1 MFSYAGI
8 YCNGIP
14 IIEERNLIFSDD
26 ALKEHAIKR
35 YVAGIFD
42 PSREPS
48 RLSRVVNFFLFSL
61 IILNVAAV
69 TLESIASVR
78 ARWHDQLTT
87 FELVSVFIF
96 TLEYALRIWS
106 APENQDLSGETAS
119 KKRRAYVCSFTGIID
134 LLAILP
140 YLLQLIGLSVD
151 MRMLRVL
158 RLARL
163 LKISHY
169 TSALEDLMSAIYSE
183 RKAFLAALYLLTLA
197 LFLSS
202 SLIYVAENEIQ
213 PNVFSSIPET
223 MWWSIVTLTT
233 VGYGDVSPV
242 TAVGK
247 LIGAATAMMG
257 VCSIALLTGII
268 GAGFSNQM
276 EKKKAT
282 LALKISE
289 VLDDGVITTEE
300 AAELNKLQQKLG
312 FSDDQMTAVVSSLY
326 DRK

>member
-1 MFSYAGI
+1 MASSHTAGSNDSVKRFVAAIFDRSQKPTPLSYA
-8 YCNGIP
+8 
-14 IIEERNLIFSDD
+14 L
-26 ALKEHAIKR
+26 
-35 YVAGIFD
+35 
-42 PSREPS
+42 
-48 RLSRVVNFFLFSL
+48 NFFLFSL
-61 IILNVAAV
+61 IILNVAAI

-78 ARWHDQLTT
+78 NRWHAELIA
-87 FELVSVFIF
+87 FELISVCIF
-96 TLEYALRIWS
+96 SIEYLLRIWS
-106 APENQDLSGETAS
+106 APENGDLAGETGRE
-119 KKRRAYVCSFTGIID
+119 KRKAYVLSFTGLID

-140 YLLQLIGLSVD
+140 YLLQLVGLSAD

-183 RKAFLAALYLLTLA
+183 RKAFLAALYLLVLA

-202 SLIYVAENEIQ
+202 SLIYVAENEVQ
-213 PNVFSSIPET
+213 PDVFSSIPET

-242 TAVGK
+242 TAIGK

-276 EKKKAT
+276 AKKKAAV
-282 LALKISE
+282 ALKVSE
-289 VLDDGVITTEE
+289 VLDDGVITSEE
-300 AAELNKLQQKLG
+300 AQELSNLQTKLNL
-312 FSDDQMTAVVSSLY
+312 SDSQMNAIISGLQ
-326 DRK
+326 DRRRS

>member
-1 MFSYAGI
+1 MLSLYTAGSASSVKRFVAAIFDRSQKPTKLSYA
-8 YCNGIP
+8 
-14 IIEERNLIFSDD
+14 
-26 ALKEHAIKR
+26 
-35 YVAGIFD
+35 
-42 PSREPS
+42 
-48 RLSRVVNFFLFSL
+48 VNFFLFSL
-61 IILNVAAV
+61 IILNVAAI

-78 ARWHDQLTT
+78 NRWHAELIA
-87 FELVSVFIF
+87 FELVSVCIF
-96 TLEYALRIWS
+96 SLEYILRIWS
-106 APENQDLSGETAS
+106 APENGDLTGETS
-119 KKRRAYVCSFTGIID
+119 KEKRKAYVLSFTGLID

-140 YLLQLIGLSVD
+140 YLLQLVGLSAD

-183 RKAFLAALYLLTLA
+183 RKAFLAALYLLVLA

-202 SLIYVAENEIQ
+202 SLIYVAENEVQ
-213 PNVFSSIPET
+213 PDVFSSIPET

-242 TAVGK
+242 TTVGK

-276 EKKKAT
+276 SKKKAT
-282 LALKISE
+282 MMSKVSE
-289 VLDDGVITTEE
+289 VLEDGVITEKEAEE
-300 AAELNKLQQKLG
+300 LSSLQTKLNL
-312 FSDDQMTAVVSSLY
+312 SDSQMTAIISGLQNRRES
-326 DRK
+326 

>member
-1 MFSYAGI
+1 MTFSYRA
-8 YCNGIP
+8 
-14 IIEERNLIFSDD
+14 EEEYPVRRF
-26 ALKEHAIKR
+26 
-35 YVAGIFD
+35 VAGIFD
-42 PSREPS
+42 RSKKPTT
-48 RLSRVVNFFLFSL
+48 LSYAVNFFLFSL

-78 ARWHDQLTT
+78 TRWQDQLTA

-96 TLEYALRIWS
+96 TVEYLLRIWS
-106 APENQDLSGETAS
+106 APEHQDLSGETGS
-119 KKRRAYVCSFTGIID
+119 QKRKAYIFSFTGVID

-140 YLLQLIGLSVD
+140 YLLQLIGLSAD
-151 MRMLRVL
+151 TRMLRVL

-163 LKISHY
+163 LKFSHY

-183 RKAFLAALYLLTLA
+183 RKAFLAALYLLILA

-202 SLIYVAENEIQ
+202 SLIYVAENEVQ
-213 PNVFSSIPET
+213 PDVFSSIPET

-276 EKKKAT
+276 SKKKAA
-282 LALKISE
+282 LALKVSE
-289 VLDDGVITTEE
+289 VLEDGVITNEE
-300 AAELNKLQQKLG
+300 AAELARLQEKLDL
-312 FSDDQMTAVVSSLY
+312 SDDQMTAIISGLQN
-326 DRK
+326 RQ

>member
-1 MFSYAGI
+1 VWDGAAKYIFGVKILTFSYPA
-8 YCNGIP
+8 
-14 IIEERNLIFSDD
+14 EEEYPVRRF
-26 ALKEHAIKR
+26 
-35 YVAGIFD
+35 VAGIFD
-42 PSREPS
+42 RSKKPTT
-48 RLSRVVNFFLFSL
+48 LSYAVNFFLFSL

-78 ARWHDQLTT
+78 TRWQDQLTA

-96 TLEYALRIWS
+96 TVEYLLRIWS
-106 APENQDLSGETAS
+106 APEHQDLSGETGS
-119 KKRRAYVCSFTGIID
+119 QKRKAYIFSFTGVID

-140 YLLQLIGLSVD
+140 YLLQLIGLSAD

-183 RKAFLAALYLLTLA
+183 RKAFLAALYLLILA

-202 SLIYVAENEIQ
+202 SLIYVAENEVQ
-213 PNVFSSIPET
+213 PDVFSSIPET

-276 EKKKAT
+276 SKKKAA
-282 LALKISE
+282 LALKVSE
-289 VLDDGVITTEE
+289 VLEDGVITNEE
-300 AAELNKLQQKLG
+300 AAELARLQEKLDL
-312 FSDDQMTAVVSSLY
+312 SDDQMTAIISGLQN
-326 DRK
+326 RQ

>member
-1 MFSYAGI
+1 MWDGAAKYIFGVKVLTFSYRA
-8 YCNGIP
+8 
-14 IIEERNLIFSDD
+14 EEEYPVRRF
-26 ALKEHAIKR
+26 
-35 YVAGIFD
+35 VAGIFD
-42 PSREPS
+42 RSKKPTS
-48 RLSRVVNFFLFSL
+48 LSYAVNFFLFSL

-78 ARWHDQLTT
+78 TRWQDQLTA

-96 TLEYALRIWS
+96 TVEYLLRIWS
-106 APENQDLSGETAS
+106 APEHQDLSGETGS
-119 KKRRAYVCSFTGIID
+119 QKRKAYIFSFTGVID

-140 YLLQLIGLSVD
+140 YLLQLIGLSAD

-183 RKAFLAALYLLTLA
+183 RKAFLAALYLLILA

-202 SLIYVAENEIQ
+202 SLIYVAENEVQ
-213 PNVFSSIPET
+213 PDVFSSIPET

-276 EKKKAT
+276 SKKKAA
-282 LALKISE
+282 LALKVSE
-289 VLDDGVITTEE
+289 VLEDGVITNEE
-300 AAELNKLQQKLG
+300 AAELARLQEKLDL
-312 FSDDQMTAVVSSLY
+312 SDDQMTAIISGLQN
-326 DRK
+326 RQ

>member
-1 MFSYAGI
+1 MRDGAAKYIFGVKVLTFSYRA
-8 YCNGIP
+8 
-14 IIEERNLIFSDD
+14 EEEYPVRRF
-26 ALKEHAIKR
+26 
-35 YVAGIFD
+35 VAGIFD
-42 PSREPS
+42 RSKKPTT
-48 RLSRVVNFFLFSL
+48 LSYAVNFFLFSL

-78 ARWHDQLTT
+78 TRWQDQLTA

-96 TLEYALRIWS
+96 TVEYLLRIWS
-106 APENQDLSGETAS
+106 APEHQDLSGETGS
-119 KKRRAYVCSFTGIID
+119 QKRKAYIFSFTGVID

-140 YLLQLIGLSVD
+140 YLLQLIGLSAD

-163 LKISHY
+163 LKFSHY

-183 RKAFLAALYLLTLA
+183 RKAFLAALYLLILA

-202 SLIYVAENEIQ
+202 SLIYVAENEVQ
-213 PNVFSSIPET
+213 PDVFSSIPET

-276 EKKKAT
+276 SKKKAA
-282 LALKISE
+282 LALKVSE
-289 VLDDGVITTEE
+289 VLEDGVITNEE
-300 AAELNKLQQKLG
+300 AAELARLQEKLDL
-312 FSDDQMTAVVSSLY
+312 SDDQMTAIISGLQ
-326 DRK
+326 DRQ

>member
-1 MFSYAGI
+1 MLSLRIATSLLNKHWEKILTFSYQA
-8 YCNGIP
+8 
-14 IIEERNLIFSDD
+14 EEEYSVRHF
-26 ALKEHAIKR
+26 
-35 YVAGIFD
+35 VAGIFD
-42 PSREPS
+42 RSRKPTT
-48 RLSRVVNFFLFSL
+48 LSYAINFFLFSL
-61 IILNVAAV
+61 IMLNVAAV
-69 TLESIASVR
+69 TLESIESVR
-78 ARWHDQLTT
+78 ARWHNQLMA
-87 FELVSVFIF
+87 FELISVFIF
-96 TLEYALRIWS
+96 TIEYLLRIWS
-106 APENQDLSGETAS
+106 APENQDLTGDTGSQ
-119 KKRRAYVCSFTGIID
+119 KRRAYMFSFTGLID

-140 YLLQLIGLSVD
+140 YLLQLIGLSAD

-183 RKAFLAALYLLTLA
+183 RKAFLAALYLLVLA

-202 SLIYVAENEIQ
+202 SLIYVVENEVQ
-213 PNVFSSIPET
+213 PDVFSSIPET

-233 VGYGDVSPV
+233 VGYGDVSPI
-242 TAVGK
+242 TSAGK

-276 EKKKAT
+276 AKKKAA
-282 LALKISE
+282 LALKVSE

-300 AAELNKLQQKLG
+300 AAELAALQQKLDL
-312 FSDDQMTAVVSSLY
+312 SDDQMTAIISGLQA
-326 DRK
+326 RQ

>member
-1 MFSYAGI
+1 MWDGAAKYIFGVKVLTFSYRA
-8 YCNGIP
+8 
-14 IIEERNLIFSDD
+14 EEEYPVRRF
-26 ALKEHAIKR
+26 
-35 YVAGIFD
+35 VAGIFD
-42 PSREPS
+42 RSKKPTT
-48 RLSRVVNFFLFSL
+48 LSYAVNFFLFSL

-78 ARWHDQLTT
+78 TRWQDQLTA

-96 TLEYALRIWS
+96 TVEYLLRIWS
-106 APENQDLSGETAS
+106 APEHQDLSGETGS
-119 KKRRAYVCSFTGIID
+119 QKRKAYIFSFTGVID

-140 YLLQLIGLSVD
+140 YLLQLIGLSAD

-183 RKAFLAALYLLTLA
+183 RKAFLAALYLLILA

-202 SLIYVAENEIQ
+202 SLIYVAENEVQ
-213 PNVFSSIPET
+213 PDVFSSIPET

-276 EKKKAT
+276 SKKKAA
-282 LALKISE
+282 LALKVSE
-289 VLDDGVITTEE
+289 VLEDGVITNEE
-300 AAELNKLQQKLG
+300 AAELARLQEKLDL
-312 FSDDQMTAVVSSLY
+312 SDDQMTAIISGLQN
-326 DRK
+326 RQ

>member
-1 MFSYAGI
+1 MRDGAAKYIFGVKVLTFSYRA
-8 YCNGIP
+8 
-14 IIEERNLIFSDD
+14 EEEYPVRRF
-26 ALKEHAIKR
+26 
-35 YVAGIFD
+35 VAGIFD
-42 PSREPS
+42 RSKKPTT
-48 RLSRVVNFFLFSL
+48 LSYAVNFFLFSL

-78 ARWHDQLTT
+78 TRWQDQLTA

-96 TLEYALRIWS
+96 TVEYLLRIWS
-106 APENQDLSGETAS
+106 APEHQDLSGETGS
-119 KKRRAYVCSFTGIID
+119 QKRKAYIFSFTGVID

-140 YLLQLIGLSVD
+140 YLLQLIGLSAD
-151 MRMLRVL
+151 TRMLRVL

-163 LKISHY
+163 LKFSHY

-183 RKAFLAALYLLTLA
+183 RKAFLAALYLLILA

-202 SLIYVAENEIQ
+202 SLIYVAENEVQ
-213 PNVFSSIPET
+213 PDVFSSIPET

-276 EKKKAT
+276 SKKKAA
-282 LALKISE
+282 LALKVSE
-289 VLDDGVITTEE
+289 VLEDGVITNEE
-300 AAELNKLQQKLG
+300 AVELARLQEKLD
-312 FSDDQMTAVVSSLY
+312 FSDDQMNAIISGLQN
-326 DRK
+326 RQ

>member
-1 MFSYAGI
+1 MWDGAAKYIFGVKILTFSYPA
-8 YCNGIP
+8 
-14 IIEERNLIFSDD
+14 EEEYPVRRF
-26 ALKEHAIKR
+26 
-35 YVAGIFD
+35 VAGIFD
-42 PSREPS
+42 RSKKPTT
-48 RLSRVVNFFLFSL
+48 LSYAVNFFLFSL

-78 ARWHDQLTT
+78 TRWQDQLTA

-96 TLEYALRIWS
+96 TVEYLLRIWS
-106 APENQDLSGETAS
+106 APEHQDLSGETGS
-119 KKRRAYVCSFTGIID
+119 QKRKAYIFSFTGVID

-140 YLLQLIGLSVD
+140 YLLQLIGLSAD

-183 RKAFLAALYLLTLA
+183 RKAFLAALYLLILA

-202 SLIYVAENEIQ
+202 SLIYVAENEVQ
-213 PNVFSSIPET
+213 PDVFSSIPET

-247 LIGAATAMMG
+247 LIGATTAMMG

-276 EKKKAT
+276 SKKKAA
-282 LALKISE
+282 LALKVSE
-289 VLDDGVITTEE
+289 VLEDGVITNEE
-300 AAELNKLQQKLG
+300 AVELARLQEKLDL
-312 FSDDQMTAVVSSLY
+312 SDDQMTAIISGLQN
-326 DRK
+326 RQ

>member
-1 MFSYAGI
+1 MTFSYCA
-8 YCNGIP
+8 
-14 IIEERNLIFSDD
+14 EEENSV
-26 ALKEHAIKR
+26 KR
-35 YVAGIFD
+35 FVAGIFD
-42 PSREPS
+42 RSKKPTA
-48 RLSRVVNFFLFSL
+48 LSYAINFFLFSL

-69 TLESIASVR
+69 TLESITSVR
-78 ARWHDQLTT
+78 TLWQDQLAA

-96 TLEYALRIWS
+96 TVEYLLRIWS
-106 APENQDLSGETAS
+106 APENQDLAGETGS
-119 KKRRAYVCSFTGIID
+119 KKRKAYIFSFTGVID

-140 YLLQLIGLSVD
+140 YLLQLIGLSAD

-183 RKAFLAALYLLTLA
+183 RKAFLAALYLLILA

-202 SLIYVAENEIQ
+202 SLIYVAENEVQ
-213 PNVFSSIPET
+213 PDVFSSIPET

-276 EKKKAT
+276 AKKKAA
-282 LALKISE
+282 LAVKVSE
-289 VLDDGVITTEE
+289 VLEDGVITTEE
-300 AAELNKLQQKLG
+300 AAELTRLQEKLDL
-312 FSDDQMTAVVSSLY
+312 SDDQMNAIVSGLQN
-326 DRK
+326 RR

>member
-1 MFSYAGI
+1 MWDGAAKYIFGVKILTFSYPA
-8 YCNGIP
+8 
-14 IIEERNLIFSDD
+14 EEEYPVRRF
-26 ALKEHAIKR
+26 
-35 YVAGIFD
+35 VAGIFD
-42 PSREPS
+42 RSKKPTT
-48 RLSRVVNFFLFSL
+48 LSYAVNFFLFSL

-78 ARWHDQLTT
+78 TRWQDQLTA

-96 TLEYALRIWS
+96 TVEYLLRIWS
-106 APENQDLSGETAS
+106 APEHQDLSGETGS
-119 KKRRAYVCSFTGIID
+119 QKRKAYIFSFTGVID

-140 YLLQLIGLSVD
+140 YLLQLIGLSAD
-151 MRMLRVL
+151 TRMLRVL

-183 RKAFLAALYLLTLA
+183 RKAFLAALYLLILA

-202 SLIYVAENEIQ
+202 SLIYVAENEVQ
-213 PNVFSSIPET
+213 PDVFSSIPET

-276 EKKKAT
+276 SKKKAA
-282 LALKISE
+282 LALKVSE
-289 VLDDGVITTEE
+289 VLEDGVITNEE
-300 AAELNKLQQKLG
+300 AAELARLQEKLDL
-312 FSDDQMTAVVSSLY
+312 SDDQMTAIISGLQN
-326 DRK
+326 RQ

>member
-1 MFSYAGI
+1 MWDGAAKYIFGVKILSFSYPA
-8 YCNGIP
+8 
-14 IIEERNLIFSDD
+14 EEEYPVRRF
-26 ALKEHAIKR
+26 
-35 YVAGIFD
+35 VAGIFD
-42 PSREPS
+42 RSKKPTT
-48 RLSRVVNFFLFSL
+48 LSYAVNFFLFSL

-78 ARWHDQLTT
+78 TRWQDQLTA

-96 TLEYALRIWS
+96 TVEYLLRIWS
-106 APENQDLSGETAS
+106 APEHQDLSGETGS
-119 KKRRAYVCSFTGIID
+119 QKRKAYIFSFTGVID

-140 YLLQLIGLSVD
+140 YLLQLIGLSAD

-183 RKAFLAALYLLTLA
+183 RKAFLAALYLLILA

-202 SLIYVAENEIQ
+202 SLIYVAENEVQ
-213 PNVFSSIPET
+213 PDVFSSIPET

-276 EKKKAT
+276 SKKKAA
-282 LALKISE
+282 LALKVSE
-289 VLDDGVITTEE
+289 VLEDGVITNEE
-300 AAELNKLQQKLG
+300 AVELARLQEKLDL
-312 FSDDQMTAVVSSLY
+312 SDDQMTAIISGLQN
-326 DRK
+326 RQ

>member
-1 MFSYAGI
+1 MWDGAAKYIFGVKILTFSYPA
-8 YCNGIP
+8 
-14 IIEERNLIFSDD
+14 EEEYPVRRF
-26 ALKEHAIKR
+26 
-35 YVAGIFD
+35 VAGIFD
-42 PSREPS
+42 RSKKPTT
-48 RLSRVVNFFLFSL
+48 LSYAVNFFLFSL

-78 ARWHDQLTT
+78 TRWQDQLTA

-96 TLEYALRIWS
+96 TVEYLLRIWS
-106 APENQDLSGETAS
+106 APEHQDLSGETGS
-119 KKRRAYVCSFTGIID
+119 QKRKAYIFSFTGVID

-140 YLLQLIGLSVD
+140 YLLQLIGLSAD

-183 RKAFLAALYLLTLA
+183 RKAFLAALYLLILA

-202 SLIYVAENEIQ
+202 SLIYVAENEVQ
-213 PNVFSSIPET
+213 PDVFSSIPET

-276 EKKKAT
+276 SKKKAA
-282 LALKISE
+282 LALKVSE
-289 VLDDGVITTEE
+289 VLEDGVITNEE
-300 AAELNKLQQKLG
+300 AVELARLQEKLDL
-312 FSDDQMTAVVSSLY
+312 SDDQMTAIISGLQN
-326 DRK
+326 RQ

>member
-1 MFSYAGI
+1 MLSLRIATSLTNKHWEEILTFSYQA
-8 YCNGIP
+8 
-14 IIEERNLIFSDD
+14 EEEYPVRHF
-26 ALKEHAIKR
+26 
-35 YVAGIFD
+35 VAGIFD
-42 PSREPS
+42 RSRKPTT
-48 RLSRVVNFFLFSL
+48 LSYAINFILFSL

-69 TLESIASVR
+69 TLESIESVR
-78 ARWHDQLTT
+78 ARWHHQLMA

-96 TLEYALRIWS
+96 TIEYLLRIWS
-106 APENQDLSGETAS
+106 APENQDLAGDTGS
-119 KKRRAYVCSFTGIID
+119 KKRRTYIFSFTGLID

-140 YLLQLIGLSVD
+140 YLLQLIGLSAD

-183 RKAFLAALYLLTLA
+183 RKAFLAALYLLILA

-202 SLIYVAENEIQ
+202 SLIYVAENEVQ

-233 VGYGDVSPV
+233 VGYGDVSPI
-242 TAVGK
+242 TSAGK

-276 EKKKAT
+276 AKKKAA
-282 LALKISE
+282 LALKVSE

-300 AAELNKLQQKLG
+300 AAELALLQQKLDL
-312 FSDDQMTAVVSSLY
+312 SDDQMTAIVSSLQA
-326 DRK
+326 RQ

>member
-1 MFSYAGI
+1 MWDGAAKYIFGVKLLTFSYRA
-8 YCNGIP
+8 
-14 IIEERNLIFSDD
+14 EEEYPVRRF
-26 ALKEHAIKR
+26 
-35 YVAGIFD
+35 VAGIFD
-42 PSREPS
+42 RSKKPTT
-48 RLSRVVNFFLFSL
+48 LSYAVNFFLFSL

-78 ARWHDQLTT
+78 TRWQDQLTA

-96 TLEYALRIWS
+96 TVEYLLRIWS
-106 APENQDLSGETAS
+106 APEHQDLSGETGS
-119 KKRRAYVCSFTGIID
+119 QKRKAYIFSFTGVID

-140 YLLQLIGLSVD
+140 YLLQLIGLSAD

-183 RKAFLAALYLLTLA
+183 RKAFLAALYLLILA

-202 SLIYVAENEIQ
+202 SLIYVAENEVQ
-213 PNVFSSIPET
+213 PDVFSSIPET

-247 LIGAATAMMG
+247 LIGATTAMMG

-276 EKKKAT
+276 SKKKAA
-282 LALKISE
+282 LALKVSE
-289 VLDDGVITTEE
+289 VLEDGVITNEE
-300 AAELNKLQQKLG
+300 AAELARLQEKLDL
-312 FSDDQMTAVVSSLY
+312 SDDQMTAIISGLQN
-326 DRK
+326 RQ

>member
-1 MFSYAGI
+1 MWDGAAKY
-8 YCNGIP
+8 
-14 IIEERNLIFSDD
+14 IIGVKVLTFLYRAEEEYPVRRF
-26 ALKEHAIKR
+26 
-35 YVAGIFD
+35 VAGIFD
-42 PSREPS
+42 RSKKPTT
-48 RLSRVVNFFLFSL
+48 LSYAVNFFLFSL

-78 ARWHDQLTT
+78 TRWQDQLTA

-96 TLEYALRIWS
+96 TVEYLLRIWS
-106 APENQDLSGETAS
+106 APEHQDLSGETGS
-119 KKRRAYVCSFTGIID
+119 QKRKAYIFSFTGVID

-140 YLLQLIGLSVD
+140 YLLQLIGLSAD
-151 MRMLRVL
+151 TRMLRVL

-163 LKISHY
+163 LKFSHY

-183 RKAFLAALYLLTLA
+183 RKAFLAALYLLILA

-202 SLIYVAENEIQ
+202 SLIYVAENEVQ
-213 PNVFSSIPET
+213 PDVFSSIPET

-276 EKKKAT
+276 TKKKAA
-282 LALKISE
+282 LALKVSE
-289 VLDDGVITTEE
+289 VLEDGVITNEE
-300 AAELNKLQQKLG
+300 AAELARLQEKLDL
-312 FSDDQMTAVVSSLY
+312 SDDQMTAIISGLQN
-326 DRK
+326 RQ

>member
-1 MFSYAGI
+1 M
-8 YCNGIP
+8 
-14 IIEERNLIFSDD
+14 IFSD
-26 ALKEHAIKR
+26 HADSEYAAR
-35 YVAGIFD
+35 YYVAGIFD
-42 PSREPS
+42 RSREPTT
-48 RLSRVVNFFLFSL
+48 LSRAINFFLFSL

-69 TLESIASVR
+69 TLESIATVR
-78 ARWHDQLTT
+78 ARWHDYLTA

-96 TLEYALRIWS
+96 TIEYALRIWS
-106 APENQDLSGETAS
+106 APENQELTGDTSG
-119 KKRRAYVCSFTGIID
+119 KKRRAYVFSFTGIID

-140 YLLQLIGLSVD
+140 YLLQLVGLNAD

-276 EKKKAT
+276 AKKKAT
-282 LALKISE
+282 AALKISE

-300 AAELNKLQQKLG
+300 AAELAKLQKKLG
-312 FSDDQMTAVVSSLY
+312 FSDDQMTSIVASLY
-326 DRK
+326 NRK

>member
-1 MFSYAGI
+1 MWDGAAKYIFGVKILTFSYPA
-8 YCNGIP
+8 
-14 IIEERNLIFSDD
+14 EEEYPVRRF
-26 ALKEHAIKR
+26 
-35 YVAGIFD
+35 VAGIFD
-42 PSREPS
+42 RSRKPTT
-48 RLSRVVNFFLFSL
+48 LSYAVNFFLFSL

-69 TLESIASVR
+69 TLESIASIR
-78 ARWHDQLTT
+78 TRWQDQLTA

-96 TLEYALRIWS
+96 TVEYLLRIWS
-106 APENQDLSGETAS
+106 APEHQDLSGETGS
-119 KKRRAYVCSFTGIID
+119 QKRKAYIFSFTGVID

-140 YLLQLIGLSVD
+140 YLLQLIGLSAD

-183 RKAFLAALYLLTLA
+183 RKAFLAALYLLILA

-202 SLIYVAENEIQ
+202 SLIYVAENEVQ
-213 PNVFSSIPET
+213 PDVFSSIPET

-247 LIGAATAMMG
+247 LIGATTAMMG

-276 EKKKAT
+276 SKKKAA
-282 LALKISE
+282 LALKVSE
-289 VLDDGVITTEE
+289 VLEDGVITNEE
-300 AAELNKLQQKLG
+300 AVELARLQEKLDL
-312 FSDDQMTAVVSSLY
+312 SDDQMTAIISGLQN
-326 DRK
+326 RQ

>member
-1 MFSYAGI
+1 MWDAAAKYIFGVKVLTFSSRA
-8 YCNGIP
+8 
-14 IIEERNLIFSDD
+14 EEEYPVRRF
-26 ALKEHAIKR
+26 
-35 YVAGIFD
+35 VAGIFD
-42 PSREPS
+42 RSKKPTT
-48 RLSRVVNFFLFSL
+48 LSYAVNFFLFSL

-78 ARWHDQLTT
+78 TRWQDQLTA

-96 TLEYALRIWS
+96 TVEYLLRIWS
-106 APENQDLSGETAS
+106 APEHQDLSGETGS
-119 KKRRAYVCSFTGIID
+119 QKRKAYIFSFTGVID

-140 YLLQLIGLSVD
+140 YLLQLIGLSAD
-151 MRMLRVL
+151 TRMLRVL

-163 LKISHY
+163 LKVSHY

-183 RKAFLAALYLLTLA
+183 RKAFLAALYLLILA

-202 SLIYVAENEIQ
+202 SLIYVAENEVQ
-213 PNVFSSIPET
+213 PDVFSSIPET

-276 EKKKAT
+276 SKKKAA
-282 LALKISE
+282 LALKVSE
-289 VLDDGVITTEE
+289 VLEDGVITNEE
-300 AAELNKLQQKLG
+300 AAELARLQEKLDL
-312 FSDDQMTAVVSSLY
+312 SDDQMTAIISGLQ
-326 DRK
+326 DRQ

>member
-1 MFSYAGI
+1 LGKILTVSYQA
-8 YCNGIP
+8 
-14 IIEERNLIFSDD
+14 EEEYPVRHF
-26 ALKEHAIKR
+26 
-35 YVAGIFD
+35 VAGIFD
-42 PSREPS
+42 RSRKPTT
-48 RLSRVVNFFLFSL
+48 LSYAINFFLFSL

-69 TLESIASVR
+69 TLESIESVR
-78 ARWHDQLTT
+78 ARWQNQLTA

-96 TLEYALRIWS
+96 MIEYLLRIWS
-106 APENQDLSGETAS
+106 APENQDFTGDTGS
-119 KKRRAYVCSFTGIID
+119 KKRRAYIFSFTGLID

-140 YLLQLIGLSVD
+140 YLLQLIGLSAD

-183 RKAFLAALYLLTLA
+183 RKAFLAALYLLILA

-202 SLIYVAENEIQ
+202 SLIYVAENEVQ
-213 PNVFSSIPET
+213 PDVFSSIPET

-233 VGYGDVSPV
+233 VGYGDVSPI
-242 TAVGK
+242 TSVGK
-247 LIGAATAMMG
+247 LIGAATAIMG

-276 EKKKAT
+276 AKKKAA
-282 LALKISE
+282 LALKVSE

-300 AAELNKLQQKLG
+300 AAELSALQQKLDL
-312 FSDDQMTAVVSSLY
+312 SDDQMTAIISGLQA
-326 DRK
+326 RQ

>member
-1 MFSYAGI
+1 MLSLYTAGSASSFKRFVAAIFDRSQKPTKLSYA
-8 YCNGIP
+8 
-14 IIEERNLIFSDD
+14 
-26 ALKEHAIKR
+26 
-35 YVAGIFD
+35 
-42 PSREPS
+42 
-48 RLSRVVNFFLFSL
+48 VNFFLFSL
-61 IILNVAAV
+61 IILNVAAI

-78 ARWHDQLTT
+78 NRWHAELIA
-87 FELVSVFIF
+87 FELVSVCIF
-96 TLEYALRIWS
+96 SLEYILRIWS
-106 APENQDLSGETAS
+106 APENDDLTGETS
-119 KKRRAYVCSFTGIID
+119 KEKRKAYVLSFTGLID

-140 YLLQLIGLSVD
+140 YLLQLVGLSAD

-183 RKAFLAALYLLTLA
+183 RKAFLAALYLLVLA

-202 SLIYVAENEIQ
+202 SLIYVAENEVQ
-213 PNVFSSIPET
+213 PDVFSSIPET

-242 TAVGK
+242 TTVGK

-276 EKKKAT
+276 SKKKAT
-282 LALKISE
+282 MMSKVSE
-289 VLDDGVITTEE
+289 VLEDGVITEKEAEE
-300 AAELNKLQQKLG
+300 LSSLQTKLNL
-312 FSDDQMTAVVSSLY
+312 SDSQMTAIISGLQNRRES
-326 DRK
+326 

>member
-1 MFSYAGI
+1 MWDGAAKY
-8 YCNGIP
+8 
-14 IIEERNLIFSDD
+14 IIGVKVLTFLYRAEEEYPVRRF
-26 ALKEHAIKR
+26 
-35 YVAGIFD
+35 VAGIFD
-42 PSREPS
+42 RSKKPTT
-48 RLSRVVNFFLFSL
+48 LSYAVNFFLFSL

-78 ARWHDQLTT
+78 TRWQDQLIA

-96 TLEYALRIWS
+96 TVEYLLRIWS
-106 APENQDLSGETAS
+106 APEHQDLSGETGS
-119 KKRRAYVCSFTGIID
+119 QKRKAYIFSFTGVID

-140 YLLQLIGLSVD
+140 YLLQLIGLSAD
-151 MRMLRVL
+151 TRMLRVL

-163 LKISHY
+163 LKFSHY

-183 RKAFLAALYLLTLA
+183 RKAFLAALYLLILA

-202 SLIYVAENEIQ
+202 SLIYVAENEVQ
-213 PNVFSSIPET
+213 PDVFSSIPET

-276 EKKKAT
+276 SKKKAA
-282 LALKISE
+282 LALKVSE
-289 VLDDGVITTEE
+289 VLEDGVITNEE
-300 AAELNKLQQKLG
+300 AAELARLQEKLDL
-312 FSDDQMTAVVSSLY
+312 SDDQMTAIISGLQ
-326 DRK
+326 DRQ

>member
-1 MFSYAGI
+1 MWNGAAKYIFGVKILTFSYPA
-8 YCNGIP
+8 
-14 IIEERNLIFSDD
+14 EEEYPVRRF
-26 ALKEHAIKR
+26 
-35 YVAGIFD
+35 VAGIFD
-42 PSREPS
+42 RSKKPTT
-48 RLSRVVNFFLFSL
+48 LSYAVNFFLFSL

-78 ARWHDQLTT
+78 TRWQDQLTA

-96 TLEYALRIWS
+96 TVEYLLRIWS
-106 APENQDLSGETAS
+106 APEHQDLSGETGS
-119 KKRRAYVCSFTGIID
+119 QKRKAYIFSFTGVID

-140 YLLQLIGLSVD
+140 YLLQLIGLSAD

-183 RKAFLAALYLLTLA
+183 RKAFLAALYLLILA

-202 SLIYVAENEIQ
+202 SLIYVAENEVQ
-213 PNVFSSIPET
+213 PDVFSSIPET

-247 LIGAATAMMG
+247 LIGATTAMMG

-276 EKKKAT
+276 SKKKAA
-282 LALKISE
+282 LALKVSE
-289 VLDDGVITTEE
+289 VLEDGVITNEE
-300 AAELNKLQQKLG
+300 AVELARLQEKLDL
-312 FSDDQMTAVVSSLY
+312 SDDQMTAIISGLQN
-326 DRK
+326 RQ

>member
-1 MFSYAGI
+1 MWDGAAKY
-8 YCNGIP
+8 
-14 IIEERNLIFSDD
+14 IIGVKVLTFLYRAEEEYPVRRF
-26 ALKEHAIKR
+26 
-35 YVAGIFD
+35 VAGIFD
-42 PSREPS
+42 RSKKPTT
-48 RLSRVVNFFLFSL
+48 LSYAVNFFLFSL

-78 ARWHDQLTT
+78 TRWQDQLTA

-96 TLEYALRIWS
+96 TVEYLLRIWS
-106 APENQDLSGETAS
+106 APEHQDLSGETGS
-119 KKRRAYVCSFTGIID
+119 QKRKAYIFSFTGVID

-140 YLLQLIGLSVD
+140 YLLQLIGLSAD
-151 MRMLRVL
+151 TRMLRVL

-163 LKISHY
+163 LKVSHY

-183 RKAFLAALYLLTLA
+183 RKAFLAALYLLILA

-202 SLIYVAENEIQ
+202 SLIYVAENEVQ
-213 PNVFSSIPET
+213 PDVFSSIPET

-276 EKKKAT
+276 SKKKAA
-282 LALKISE
+282 LALKVSE
-289 VLDDGVITTEE
+289 VLEDGVITNEE
-300 AAELNKLQQKLG
+300 AVELARLQEKLDL
-312 FSDDQMTAVVSSLY
+312 SDDQMTAIISGLQN
-326 DRK
+326 RQ

>member
-1 MFSYAGI
+1 MTFSYPA
-8 YCNGIP
+8 
-14 IIEERNLIFSDD
+14 EEEYSVRRF
-26 ALKEHAIKR
+26 
-35 YVAGIFD
+35 VAGIFD
-42 PSREPS
+42 RSKKPTT
-48 RLSRVVNFFLFSL
+48 LSYAVNFFLFSL

-78 ARWHDQLTT
+78 TRWQDQLTA

-96 TLEYALRIWS
+96 TVEYLLRIWS
-106 APENQDLSGETAS
+106 APEHQDLSGETGS
-119 KKRRAYVCSFTGIID
+119 QKRKAYIFSFTGVID

-140 YLLQLIGLSVD
+140 YLLQLIGLSAD

-183 RKAFLAALYLLTLA
+183 RKAFLAALYLLILA

-202 SLIYVAENEIQ
+202 SLIYVAENEVQ
-213 PNVFSSIPET
+213 PDVFSSIPET

-247 LIGAATAMMG
+247 LIGATTAMMG

-276 EKKKAT
+276 SKKKAA
-282 LALKISE
+282 LALKVSE
-289 VLDDGVITTEE
+289 VLEDGVITNEE
-300 AAELNKLQQKLG
+300 AVELARLQEKLDL
-312 FSDDQMTAVVSSLY
+312 SDDQMTAIISGLQN
-326 DRK
+326 RQ

>member
-1 MFSYAGI
+1 MTFSSRA
-8 YCNGIP
+8 
-14 IIEERNLIFSDD
+14 EEEYPVRRF
-26 ALKEHAIKR
+26 
-35 YVAGIFD
+35 VAGIFD
-42 PSREPS
+42 RSKKPTT
-48 RLSRVVNFFLFSL
+48 LSYAVNFFLFSL

-78 ARWHDQLTT
+78 TRWQDQLTA

-96 TLEYALRIWS
+96 TVEYLLRIWS
-106 APENQDLSGETAS
+106 APEHQDLSGETGS
-119 KKRRAYVCSFTGIID
+119 QKRKAYIFSFTGVID

-140 YLLQLIGLSVD
+140 YLLQLIGLSAD
-151 MRMLRVL
+151 TRMLRVL

-183 RKAFLAALYLLTLA
+183 RKAFLAALYLLILA

-202 SLIYVAENEIQ
+202 SLIYVAENEVQ
-213 PNVFSSIPET
+213 PDVFSSIPET

-276 EKKKAT
+276 SKKKAA
-282 LALKISE
+282 LALKVSE
-289 VLDDGVITTEE
+289 VLEDGVITNEE
-300 AAELNKLQQKLG
+300 AAELARLQEKLDL
-312 FSDDQMTAVVSSLY
+312 SDDQMTAIISGLQN
-326 DRK
+326 RQ

>member
-1 MFSYAGI
+1 MWNGAAKYIFGVKILTFSYPA
-8 YCNGIP
+8 
-14 IIEERNLIFSDD
+14 EEEYSVRRF
-26 ALKEHAIKR
+26 
-35 YVAGIFD
+35 VAGIFD
-42 PSREPS
+42 RSKKPTT
-48 RLSRVVNFFLFSL
+48 LSYAVNFFLFSL

-78 ARWHDQLTT
+78 TRWQDQLTA

-96 TLEYALRIWS
+96 TVEYLLRIWS
-106 APENQDLSGETAS
+106 APEHQDLSGETGS
-119 KKRRAYVCSFTGIID
+119 QKRKAYIFSFTGVID

-140 YLLQLIGLSVD
+140 YLLQLIGLSAD

-183 RKAFLAALYLLTLA
+183 RKAFLAALYLLILA

-202 SLIYVAENEIQ
+202 SLIYVAENEVQ
-213 PNVFSSIPET
+213 PDVFSSIPET

-247 LIGAATAMMG
+247 LIGATTAMMG

-276 EKKKAT
+276 SKKKAA
-282 LALKISE
+282 LALKVSE
-289 VLDDGVITTEE
+289 VLEDGVITNEE
-300 AAELNKLQQKLG
+300 AVELARLQEKLDL
-312 FSDDQMTAVVSSLY
+312 SDDQMTAIISGLQN
-326 DRK
+326 RQ

>member
-1 MFSYAGI
+1 MVSSYTAGSTDSVKRFVAAIFDRSQKPTKLSYA
-8 YCNGIP
+8 
-14 IIEERNLIFSDD
+14 L
-26 ALKEHAIKR
+26 
-35 YVAGIFD
+35 
-42 PSREPS
+42 
-48 RLSRVVNFFLFSL
+48 NFFLFSL
-61 IILNVAAV
+61 IILNVAAI

-78 ARWHDQLTT
+78 NRWHAELIA
-87 FELVSVFIF
+87 FELISVCIF
-96 TLEYALRIWS
+96 SIEYLLRIWS
-106 APENQDLSGETAS
+106 APENGDLAGETGRE
-119 KKRRAYVCSFTGIID
+119 KRKAYVLSFTGLID

-140 YLLQLIGLSVD
+140 YLLQLVGLSAD

-183 RKAFLAALYLLTLA
+183 RKAFLAALYLLVLA

-202 SLIYVAENEIQ
+202 SLIYVAENEVQ
-213 PNVFSSIPET
+213 PDVFSSIPET

-242 TAVGK
+242 TAIGK

-276 EKKKAT
+276 AKKKAAV
-282 LALKISE
+282 ALKVSE
-289 VLDDGVITTEE
+289 VLDDGVITSEE
-300 AAELNKLQQKLG
+300 AQEL
-312 FSDDQMTAVVSSLY
+312 SSLQTKLNLSDSQMNAIISGLQ
-326 DRK
+326 DRRRS

>member
-1 MFSYAGI
+1 MWDAAAKYIFGVKVLTFSSRA
-8 YCNGIP
+8 
-14 IIEERNLIFSDD
+14 EEEYPVRRF
-26 ALKEHAIKR
+26 
-35 YVAGIFD
+35 VAGIFD
-42 PSREPS
+42 RSKKPTT
-48 RLSRVVNFFLFSL
+48 LSYAVNFFLFSL

-78 ARWHDQLTT
+78 TRWQDQLTA

-96 TLEYALRIWS
+96 TVEYLLRIWS
-106 APENQDLSGETAS
+106 APEHQDLSGETGS
-119 KKRRAYVCSFTGIID
+119 QKRKAYIFSFTGVID

-140 YLLQLIGLSVD
+140 YLLQLIGLSAD
-151 MRMLRVL
+151 TRMLRVL

-163 LKISHY
+163 LKVSHY

-183 RKAFLAALYLLTLA
+183 RKAFLAALYLLILA

-202 SLIYVAENEIQ
+202 SLIYVAENEVQ
-213 PNVFSSIPET
+213 PDVFSSIPET

-276 EKKKAT
+276 SKKKAA
-282 LALKISE
+282 LALKVSE
-289 VLDDGVITTEE
+289 VLEDGVITNEE
-300 AAELNKLQQKLG
+300 AAELARLQEKLDL
-312 FSDDQMTAVVSSLY
+312 SDDQMTAIISGLQN
-326 DRK
+326 RQ

>member
-1 MFSYAGI
+1 M
-8 YCNGIP
+8 
-14 IIEERNLIFSDD
+14 IFSD
-26 ALKEHAIKR
+26 HAEGEYAAR
-35 YVAGIFD
+35 YYVAGIFD
-42 PSREPS
+42 RSREPTT
-48 RLSRVVNFFLFSL
+48 LSRAINLFLFSL

-69 TLESIASVR
+69 TLESIATVR
-78 ARWHDQLTT
+78 ARWHDYLTA

-96 TLEYALRIWS
+96 TIEYALRIWS
-106 APENQDLSGETAS
+106 APENQELTGDTTG
-119 KKRRAYVCSFTGIID
+119 KKRRAYVFSFTGIID

-140 YLLQLIGLSVD
+140 YLLQLVGFNAD

-276 EKKKAT
+276 AKKKAT
-282 LALKISE
+282 VALKISE

-300 AAELNKLQQKLG
+300 AAELAKLQKKLG
-312 FSDDQMTAVVSSLY
+312 FSDDQMTSIVANLY
-326 DRK
+326 NRK

>member
-1 MFSYAGI
+1 VWDGAAKYIFGVKVLTFSYRA
-8 YCNGIP
+8 
-14 IIEERNLIFSDD
+14 EEEYPVRRF
-26 ALKEHAIKR
+26 
-35 YVAGIFD
+35 VAGIFD
-42 PSREPS
+42 RSRKPTT
-48 RLSRVVNFFLFSL
+48 LSYAVNFFLFSL

-69 TLESIASVR
+69 TLESIASIR
-78 ARWHDQLTT
+78 TRWQDQLTA

-96 TLEYALRIWS
+96 TVEYLLRIWS
-106 APENQDLSGETAS
+106 APEHQDLSGETGS
-119 KKRRAYVCSFTGIID
+119 QKRKAYIFSFTGVID

-140 YLLQLIGLSVD
+140 YLLQLIGLSAD

-183 RKAFLAALYLLTLA
+183 RKAFLAALYLLILA

-202 SLIYVAENEIQ
+202 SLIYVAENEVQ
-213 PNVFSSIPET
+213 PDVFSSIPET

-247 LIGAATAMMG
+247 LIGATTAMMG

-276 EKKKAT
+276 SKKKAA
-282 LALKISE
+282 LALKVSE
-289 VLDDGVITTEE
+289 VLEDGVITNEE
-300 AAELNKLQQKLG
+300 AVELARLQEKLDL
-312 FSDDQMTAVVSSLY
+312 SDDQMTAIISGLQN
-326 DRK
+326 RQ

>member
-1 MFSYAGI
+1 MTFSYCA
-8 YCNGIP
+8 
-14 IIEERNLIFSDD
+14 EEENSV
-26 ALKEHAIKR
+26 KR
-35 YVAGIFD
+35 FVAGIFD
-42 PSREPS
+42 RSKKPTA
-48 RLSRVVNFFLFSL
+48 LSYAINFFLFSL

-69 TLESIASVR
+69 TLESITSVR
-78 ARWHDQLTT
+78 TLWQDQLTA

-96 TLEYALRIWS
+96 TVEYLLRIWS
-106 APENQDLSGETAS
+106 APENQDLAGETGS
-119 KKRRAYVCSFTGIID
+119 KKRKAYIFSFTGVID

-140 YLLQLIGLSVD
+140 YLLQLIGLSAD

-183 RKAFLAALYLLTLA
+183 RKAFLAALYLLILA

-202 SLIYVAENEIQ
+202 SLIYVAENEVQ
-213 PNVFSSIPET
+213 PDVFSSIPET

-276 EKKKAT
+276 AKKKAA
-282 LALKISE
+282 LAVKVSE
-289 VLDDGVITTEE
+289 VLEDGVITTEE
-300 AAELNKLQQKLG
+300 AAELTRLQEKLDL
-312 FSDDQMTAVVSSLY
+312 SDDQMNAIVSGLQN
-326 DRK
+326 RQ